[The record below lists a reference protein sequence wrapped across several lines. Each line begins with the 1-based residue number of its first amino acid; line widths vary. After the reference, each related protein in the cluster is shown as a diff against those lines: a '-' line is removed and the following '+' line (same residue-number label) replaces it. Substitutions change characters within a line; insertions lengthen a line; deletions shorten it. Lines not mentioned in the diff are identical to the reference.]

1 MVQPIP
7 RGGRRHIAVP
17 LAQASLAELLQVL
30 LRALPLGS
38 LEGRELP
45 LAQPQ
50 AAVIL
55 LDALG
60 DPRRHRQRLVHAG
73 KHGVHLFRAADVKLV
88 GELAV
93 VGHEARLVQRLVNR
107 LAGVDA
113 EQDVVGQ
120 VVVLRQV
127 VGVARGHHR
136 ETQPPRHVELA
147 LHAVALD
154 LQAVALHLN
163 EEVPLAEGPVVP
175 HGQVLGLGLPVAQEQ
190 LRELG
195 ADAPRKADQALAVLG
210 ENVLVDPRLVVVAF
224 EIRPRGEAQQVPK
237 SGSVAS

>member
-1 MVQPIP
+1 M
-7 RGGRRHIAVP
+7 H
-17 LAQASLAELLQVL
+17 LL
-30 LRALPLGS
+30 
-38 LEGRELP
+38 
-45 LAQPQ
+45 
-50 AAVIL
+50 
-55 LDALG
+55 
-60 DPRRHRQRLVHAG
+60 
-73 KHGVHLFRAADVKLV
+73 RAADVELV

-93 VGHEARLVQRLVNR
+93 VGHEPRLVQRLVDR

-136 ETQPPRHVELA
+136 KAQPPRHVELA

-154 LQAVALHLN
+154 LQAVALHLD
-163 EEVPLAEGPVVP
+163 EEVALAEGLVVP
-175 HGQVLGLGLPVAQEQ
+175 HGQVLGLGPPVVQEQ

-210 ENVLVDPRLVVVAF
+210 EDLLVDPRLVVVAF
-224 EIRPRGEAQQVPK
+224 EVRPRREPQQVAETRSRCGQQGQVIGVALV
-237 SGSVAS
+237 SGPSRSWWSDRSAFPARRRPRSRRSA